1 MDNKIKLITMYN
13 TNKYN
18 TNKYNTIQNKITPYI
33 VLLIQITILI
43 LIN

>member
-1 MDNKIKLITMYN
+1 M
-13 TNKYN
+13 YN
-18 TNKYNTIQNKITPYI
+18 TNKYNTIQNKIVPYI